1 MRECPACF
9 RCYDD
14 TVLQCPQDE
23 RATFHSLQG
32 PPLLDSRYVLE
43 RRLGEG
49 GMGVVYK
56 AQHKFLKTTRAIKV
70 IKSELVGN
78 DSSFATRFQQ
88 EAMAAAAI
96 GHPNI
101 ISVPDYGFLNGEVP
115 FLVMEFIEG
124 DSLQDVMTREGKF
137 SPEKALE
144 YIRVIASGVGAAHA
158 HGIVHRDLKPLN
170 IMLNRG
176 NNPRE
181 SIRILDFG
189 LAKIKSGDLFGSFV
203 GAKTTGIIGS
213 PYYMAPEQWSDE
225 EPDKRC
231 DIYSLGIILHQM
243 LTGDVPFTGSSIPA
257 VMKKHL
263 MTPPPAIANP
273 KAGISP
279 ELERVVH
286 HALQKDPKDRTA
298 SAEELVAELE
308 NAVQGSTT
316 GKAASKRR
324 TTAKPRATG
333 ARSKAGAAER
343 ISAKKKAVG
352 PDGIDISL
360 SKLAP
365 TETQETSQSQPIPSL
380 DGETLVL
387 HQSAPPR
394 IEDSWPNSIATDSMS
409 RDSIP
414 EVELPPAPP
423 SEIRISLQPKA
434 PPPDTERET
443 LIQSQGRLQDSKG
456 QLVTSE
462 SDALRRAA
470 DDARRRAEE
479 RAFREAD
486 SSHEISLS
494 PRVPSL
500 APSPVVSQPFIELDD
515 QPRPSQAAALLK
527 KPWVL
532 GGAAALLLAVIGVVA
547 FVSLSPTP
555 PTPQVTTGADTVKP
569 PPRDMVLIKGGSFNM
584 GSNDGSTEQK
594 PAHLVTVVSFYLDK
608 TEVTNEEYAAFVKA
622 SGHSAP
628 INDDADPSTKGY
640 WKPWN
645 GSDPPAGRE
654 RWPVCNV
661 SPRDAEGF
669 AQWLSKRDGVRY
681 RLPTEQEWEYAAR
694 NGSTESFFPWGNS
707 WGEGLANLN
716 RKTSPR
722 DVGSFPDGRTQ
733 SGLQDMVGNVW
744 EWTASTASYYDAKPI
759 KPEEATAR
767 VRRGGSFADIIN
779 DSFHNATDRGW
790 YPRANGEYYKFPSI
804 GFRLARDGQ

>member
-1 MRECPACF
+1 
-9 RCYDD
+9 
-14 TVLQCPQDE
+14 
-23 RATFHSLQG
+23 
-32 PPLLDSRYVLE
+32 
-43 RRLGEG
+43 
-49 GMGVVYK
+49 MGIVYK
-56 AQHKFLKTTRAIKV
+56 AQHKFLKTTRAVKV

-144 YIRVIASGVGAAHA
+144 YIKVIASGVGAAHA

-176 NNPRE
+176 NSPRE

-189 LAKIKSGDLFGSFV
+189 LAKIKSGELFGSFV

-243 LTGDVPFTGSSIPA
+243 LTGDVPFKGSSIPA

-263 MTPPPAIANP
+263 MTPPPPLANA
-273 KAGISP
+273 KGGISP

-286 HALQKDPKDRTA
+286 HALEKDPKARTA
-298 SAEELVAELE
+298 SAEEFVAELE
-308 NAVQGSTT
+308 NAVQVTA
-316 GKAASKRR
+316 GKASSKRR
-324 TTAKPRATG
+324 SAAKPRTSAT
-333 ARSKAGAAER
+333 RTKAG
-343 ISAKKKAVG
+343 SAGRVSTRKKAVG

-360 SKLAP
+360 SALGQ
-365 TETQETSQSQPIPSL
+365 TEPDEANQSQPGPEFE
-380 DGETLVL
+380 GATVVL
-387 HQSAPPR
+387 HQSSQPQ
-394 IEDSWPNSIATDSMS
+394 IEDSWPTSIASDSLAHASMPDSMP
-409 RDSIP
+409 D
-414 EVELPPAPP
+414 VESPPAPP
-423 SEIRISLQPKA
+423 ADIKVSLQTGQPA
-434 PPPDTERET
+434 ADAVSEPLTPPPV
-443 LIQSQGRLQDSKG
+443 QLQDSKG
-456 QLVTSE
+456 QLLTSE

-470 DDARRRAEE
+470 EDARRRAEE

-486 SSHEISLS
+486 SIHEISLS

-500 APSPVVSQPFIELDD
+500 APPAVVSRPFIADEV
-515 QPRPSQAAALLK
+515 QSSPSQLAELLK
-527 KPWVL
+527 KPLVL
-532 GGAAALLLAVIGVVA
+532 GVAAAVILVVA
-547 FVSLSPTP
+547 GVISLVYLWPSVQTP
-555 PTPQVTTGADTVKP
+555 PVTTTGETTKAPT
-569 PPRDMVLIKGGSFNM
+569 RDMVLIKGGAFNM
-584 GSNDGSTEQK
+584 GSDEGVATQK
-594 PAHLVTVVSFYLDK
+594 PPHLVSVVSFYLDK
-608 TEVTNEEYAAFVKA
+608 TEVTNAEYAAFVKA
-622 SGHSAP
+622 SGHAP
-628 INDDADPSTKGY
+628 PTNDDADPSTKGY

-645 GSDPPAGRE
+645 GTDPPAGRE

-661 SPRDAEGF
+661 SPRDAEDF
-669 AQWLSKRDGVRY
+669 AQWLSKQDGVRY

-694 NGSTESFFPWGNS
+694 NGSTGSLFPWGNS

-733 SGLQDMVGNVW
+733 LGLQDMIGNVW
-744 EWTASTASYYDAKPI
+744 EWTASTASYYDGKSI

-767 VRRGGSFADIIN
+767 IRRGGSFADIIN
-779 DSFHNATDRGW
+779 ESFRNATDRGW
-790 YPRANGEYYKFPSI
+790 YSSANGEQYKFPSI